1 MAGEAQIQFTI
12 KLLRPSDPTEVGSEA
27 LRLARSISQI
37 TRDELIQI
45 TEPVRAG
52 FKENFETESAA
63 GDPWQVLAKRTQDE
77 REELGFDREHPI
89 LVRKGDYKKSWLDVN
104 DPNNA
109 LELTEKGRQDPLIG
123 ILPETFLAQLGRKDR
138 AARLPERCNCLAR
151 SRQIPYQAFRVPGT
165 PVWAFQFHPELDKGD
180 NLERFNR
187 YWEGYAPHMNPEE
200 REQTLAQFRESPDTE
215 KLLSRFTTLVFG

>member
-109 LELTEKGRQDPLIG
+109 LELTEKGFYMGGGEFLGSNVILIMVGSNDP
-123 ILPETFLAQLGRKDR
+123 
-138 AARLPERCNCLAR
+138 
-151 SRQIPYQAFRVPGT
+151 RVPKLSGAEMEMASAFEAFDVGSMPGVVPPR
-165 PVWAFQFHPELDKGD
+165 PVHKIMDHYADVIGWSI
-180 NLERFNR
+180 
-187 YWEGYAPHMNPEE
+187 EGLLTMKAEE
-200 REQTLAQFRESPDTE
+200 V
-215 KLLSRFTTLVFG
+215 K